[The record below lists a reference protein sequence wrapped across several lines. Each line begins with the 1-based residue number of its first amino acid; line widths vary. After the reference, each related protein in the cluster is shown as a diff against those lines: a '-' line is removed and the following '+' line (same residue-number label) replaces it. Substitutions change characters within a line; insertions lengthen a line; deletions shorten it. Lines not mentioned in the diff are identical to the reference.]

1 MCVCVCVC
9 IYRPH
14 SCGRAYACRIW
25 LLRSL
30 LLAVGVP
37 APVASGLM
45 APGPQSGT
53 GRVAMKATGQLANY
67 VHDGPPEGG
76 PVVVLW
82 FIFHIYIS
90 NYKRKE
96 TRCGLAVASRKHYRG
111 MKGPV
116 GVRFHRP
123 RASVGL

>member
-1 MCVCVCVC
+1 
-9 IYRPH
+9 
-14 SCGRAYACRIW
+14 
-25 LLRSL
+25 
-30 LLAVGVP
+30 VGVP

-82 FIFHIYIS
+82 FIFHIYTKLQRKGNEVRSGGSIS
-90 NYKRKE
+90 E
-96 TRCGLAVASRKHYRG
+96 TLPWHERACGSKVPPAACFGRAIKVSRR
-111 MKGPV
+111 V
-116 GVRFHRP
+116 
-123 RASVGL
+123 

>member
-1 MCVCVCVC
+1 AILHTHGPPVGGPSMDLRPWNLVLWGKKKGRVCVCVCVC

-14 SCGRAYACRIW
+14 SCGQAYACRIW

-30 LLAVGVP
+30 LLALGVP

-90 NYKRKE
+90 NYKGK
-96 TRCGLAVASRKHYRG
+96 
-111 MKGPV
+111 
-116 GVRFHRP
+116 
-123 RASVGL
+123 